1 MKKLEIIIPDRR
13 LQDVS
18 EILKDANTGGMSYY
32 RIEGRGKIKAE
43 AVAVG
48 RGTMRYR
55 PEFIPRIK
63 IEVIVKDKQVEDLV
77 ETIVEKTRDR
87 IGGKIFVIDVPMAID
102 LVTEKNG
109 RVHNIALCLTH
120 YSI

>member
-1 MKKLEIIIPDRR
+1 
-13 LQDVS
+13 
-18 EILKDANTGGMSYY
+18 MSYY

-63 IEVIVKDKQVEDLV
+63 IEVVVKDEQVEGLV

-102 LVTEKNG
+102 LVTKKTG
-109 RVHNIALCLTH
+109 DGDAI
-120 YSI
+120 